1 MRHIDRLSIPGILA
15 EKKEEWQAKFEAKRV
30 ANPSARPDSSKYGNP
45 KIRERLEAC
54 FCGKC
59 FYCESR
65 LSDTQKEIDHFV
77 EVSIAPE
84 LAYEW
89 NNLYLSCSSC
99 NDKLSHSEISV
110 EEVLDPC
117 RDSDAVIQENIT
129 FEDECICS
137 QPGSRIGVNTIRK
150 FRLNSNLLDLR
161 RSKWL
166 QKIMKEALAIRRCMI
181 EEGRK
186 EATKEEKYS
195 LLRYMQP
202 DQPYSLMS
210 EVFLKKNFR
219 HLFV

>member
-30 ANPSARPDSSKYGNP
+30 TSPSARPDSSKYGNP

-54 FCGKC
+54 SCGKC
-59 FYCESR
+59 FYCESK
-65 LSDTQKEIDHFV
+65 LSDTQREIDHFV

-89 NNLYLSCSSC
+89 TNLYLSCNNC

-110 EEVLDPC
+110 EEALDPC

-150 FRLNSNLLDLR
+150 FRLNSNLLDLK

-195 LLRYMQP
+195 LLRYTQP